1 MEQHKALNLLSLAR
15 KGRRIEVGEEPVGA
29 AARAGKAR
37 LIVIAS
43 DASEHTVR
51 RVQSFVA
58 GTEQPYLQIPFDKD
72 ALGQSVGRTACAIA
86 ALTDGALALAFVK
99 ALGTPE
105 EHAEL
110 LELLERKVRRIRQR
124 QAEEKAHRD
133 NIRHGKKKS

>member
-1 MEQHKALNLLSLAR
+1 MEQNKALNLLSLAR

-29 AARAGKAR
+29 TARAGKAR

-43 DASEHTVR
+43 DASGHTVR

-58 GTEQPYLQIPFDKD
+58 GTGQPYLQIPFDKD
-72 ALGQSVGRTACAIA
+72 ALGRSVGRTACAIA
-86 ALTDGALALAFVK
+86 ALTDGQLALAFVK
-99 ALGTPE
+99 ALGMPE

-110 LELLERKVRRIRQR
+110 LALLEQKASRIRQR